1 MYTTWFG
8 PTTLLFLSL
17 SSLCRAQSS
26 RLFQWQFAAQISN
39 DLPSCQEMRIVVKS
53 FNADNSTHGTPPYY
67 MRSFEVGGLP
77 MTTLIGTDENDL
89 RWTVTHPLDKQLMLV
104 VVDANGSSGG
114 VPTRLFT
121 VRAGQSITCIQSRD
135 PPTFTVTSNIT
146 GDANTCD
153 PWGLT
158 IVGGVKPYN
167 VTLAALSSPVITNVT
182 MGGLDDRLTYINRA
196 DPNTILL
203 AVHLLMKSPSEIGYF
218 RSTGRYAFGTPTIN
232 TKGSTDVNC
241 TGLDTLSGNNTEIVR
256 QLEDAATKE
265 ASDRR
270 HRSITIGV
278 SVAVGVLAL
287 LALAGA
293 AAWYWRRKNR
303 KQMALEEAIP
313 HKFQD
318 ANGGQVIP
326 VVAFPHDVSPNPPR
340 SHKSAELSGSSVALM
355 HAQYAN
361 TPAFDPYHSESSS
374 GPTHSE
380 LSTSGGSGSNL
391 SSRPS
396 FAAFPTTSRRTKAQE
411 AGIRPTSADSNNHR
425 PTSFDASSSSPQ
437 YQSTTPLLEDH
448 PEIIIQHRDGGV
460 VHELPPPYAD
470 RSSTPRQLR

>member
-1 MYTTWFG
+1 MYTTWIG

-17 SSLCRAQSS
+17 SSLCTAQTS
-26 RLFQWQFAAQISN
+26 RLFQWQFAEQIST
-39 DLPSCQEMRIVVKS
+39 DLPTCREMRIIVKS

-67 MRSFEVGGLP
+67 MRSFELGGLP
-77 MTTLIGTDENDL
+77 TTTLIGTDENDL
-89 RWTVTHPLDKQLMLV
+89 RWTVTHPLGKELMLV

-114 VPTRLFT
+114 VPTRLFKVT
-121 VRAGQSITCIQSRD
+121 AGQSITCIQSRE
-135 PPTFTVTSNIT
+135 PSTFTVTSNIT

-158 IVGGVKPYN
+158 IVGGSKPYS

-182 MGGLDDRLTYINRA
+182 MGALDDRLTYINRA

-203 AVHLLMKSPSEIGYF
+203 ASVTDF
-218 RSTGRYAFGTPTIN
+218 TGRYAFGTPSIN
-232 TKGSTDVNC
+232 TRGSTDIAC
-241 TGLDTLSGNNTEIVR
+241 TGLNTVSGNNTEVVR
-256 QLEDAATKE
+256 QIEEAAAKA
-265 ASDRR
+265 ASDRKQ
-270 HRSITIGV
+270 RSIVIGV
-278 SVAVGVLAL
+278 CVSVGVVAL
-287 LALAGA
+287 LVLAGTA
-293 AAWYWRRKNR
+293 VWYWRRKNR
-303 KQMALEEAIP
+303 KRMALEEAIP

-318 ANGGQVIP
+318 SNSGQVTP
-326 VVAFPHDVSPNPPR
+326 VVAYPHDLPPNPQR
-340 SHKSAELSGSSVALM
+340 SHKSAELSGSSMALM

-361 TPAFDPYHSESSS
+361 TPAFDPYHNESSN

-380 LSTSGGSGSNL
+380 LSSSGGSGSNL

-396 FAAFPTTSRRTKAQE
+396 FAAFPTTSRRMKAQE

-425 PTSFDASSSSPQ
+425 PTSFDASPSSPQ

-460 VHELPPPYAD
+460 VRELPPPYAD